1 MPLVRITIRSG
12 KTSNYKKALLDGI
25 HEALVQ
31 AFKIPEHDRYQIL
44 HELDTEY
51 FEAPQAKTEN
61 VTMIEITAFKG
72 RSGEAKKEL
81 YRSIVENLAKS
92 PGIKGDDIMIIVH
105 EPPLEN
111 WGIRGGK
118 PASEVQLGF
127 KVDV

>member
-1 MPLVRITIRSG
+1 MPLVRMTIRSG
-12 KTSNYKKALLDGI
+12 KSAYYKKALLDGV
-25 HEALVQ
+25 HNALVR
-31 AFKIPEHDRYQIL
+31 AFKIPEHDRFQIL
-44 HELDTEY
+44 HELDAEH

-61 VTMIEITAFKG
+61 VTMVEITAFKG
-72 RSGEAKKEL
+72 RSSEAKKEL
-81 YRSIVENLAKS
+81 YRSIVENLAEN

>member
-12 KTSNYKKALLDGI
+12 QSANYKKELLDGI
-25 HEALVQ
+25 HKALVM
-31 AFKIPEHDRYQIL
+31 AFRIPEHDRYQIF
-44 HELDTEY
+44 HELDAEH
-51 FEAPQAKTEN
+51 FEAPQAKTEK

-72 RSGEAKKEL
+72 RSNEAKKQL
-81 YRSIVENLAKS
+81 YQVIVENLAKNH
-92 PGIKGDDIMIIVH
+92 GIKGDDIMIIIH

-118 PASEVQLGF
+118 PANEVQLGF

>member
-12 KTSNYKKALLDGI
+12 KSINYKKALLDGI
-25 HEALVQ
+25 HESLVQ

-44 HELDTEY
+44 HELDAEH
-51 FEAPQAKTEN
+51 FEAPQVKTEN
-61 VTMIEITAFKG
+61 ITMIEITAFKG
-72 RSGEAKKEL
+72 RSSETKKDL
-81 YRSIVENLAKS
+81 YRAIVENLAKN